1 MESDSH
7 TIESVLHDNARLQE
21 AITHLEDRMRKF
33 DQTMMRKF
41 DQTMNALSPAVDE
54 IKLENKSLTAMIWYC
69 INEFPSSRASIYLK
83 DVMDRRKEN
92 KTGASPITQQ

>member
-21 AITHLEDRMRKF
+21 AITHLEDR
-33 DQTMMRKF
+33 MRKF